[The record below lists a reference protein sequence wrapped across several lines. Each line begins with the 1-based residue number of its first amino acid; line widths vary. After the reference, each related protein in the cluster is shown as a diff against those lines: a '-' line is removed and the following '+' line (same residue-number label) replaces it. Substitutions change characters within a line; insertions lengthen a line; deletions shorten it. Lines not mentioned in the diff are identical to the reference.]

1 MKNTMNFK
9 YGWQEQQDRN
19 FQTPLEQWVD
29 ALTPYL
35 AGACLG
41 AIIGL
46 ALVIYIGA

>member
-1 MKNTMNFK
+1 MKNTMNFNK
-9 YGWQEQQDRN
+9 TWRECQEQN
-19 FQTPLEQWVD
+19 LMTPLEQWVD

-41 AIIGL
+41 AVIGL